1 MTEPPESDRY
11 GERDTPAEAQ
21 EQTLKLGRGRIS
33 GYLSAGLG
41 VLGVLGVLGQW
52 NRGKGDA

>member
-1 MTEPPESDRY
+1 MTEPPESYTY

-21 EQTLKLGRGRIS
+21 EQTLQPGSGRIS

-41 VLGVLGVLGQW
+41 VLGVLCQW
-52 NRGKGDA
+52 NRRKGDA

>member
-1 MTEPPESDRY
+1 MTEPPESYTY

-33 GYLSAGLG
+33 GYLSASLG
-41 VLGVLGVLGQW
+41 VLGVLCQW